1 MKSILIFFLLQAK
14 AEEEALKKQRE
25 TEEERLKREEAE
37 RFEARLEGKR
47 RPRRNRKHASQTEE
61 VGMFQKIK
69 LPLLLFVSAFTT
81 GLLAVYFYF
90 D

>member
-1 MKSILIFFLLQAK
+1 MLFQAK
-14 AEEEALKKQRE
+14 AEKEALKKQE
-25 TEEERLKREEAE
+25 TDEERLKREEAE

>member
-1 MKSILIFFLLQAK
+1 MLFQAK
-14 AEEEALKKQRE
+14 AEKEALKKQKE
-25 TEEERLKREEAE
+25 TDEERLKREEAE

-47 RPRRNRKHASQTEE
+47 SRPRRNRKHASQTEE